1 MYEVINAEL
10 GIKACD
16 LADLTG
22 EQVSSFLN
30 QWEQDAKIGSLTLFF
45 EQNTGDLVLNKDNDN
60 YKTYLEI
67 AESYLSLP
75 ADRRVEAKACCPV
88 GFEETMMV
96 LENCAQMRMVRKEI
110 YRAERIP
117 VPDDES
123 ANILQEIYRRDTHS
137 LFAVVN
143 AFNYGV
149 MQGKRIERAKKKRQA
164 AIVSG

>member
-10 GIKACD
+10 GIKACG

-22 EQVSSFLN
+22 EQLSSFLN
-30 QWEQDAKIGSLTLFF
+30 QWEKGATIGSLTLFF
-45 EQNTGDLVLNKDNDN
+45 EQNTGDLVLNKDNEN

-75 ADRRVEAKACCPV
+75 ADRRAEAKACCPA
-88 GFEETMMV
+88 GFEETMTV
-96 LENCAQMRMVRKEI
+96 LENCAQIRRVRKEI
-110 YRAERIP
+110 YRAKRIP

-123 ANILQEIYRRDTHS
+123 ANILQEIYKRDTYS

-143 AFNYGV
+143 AFNYGI
-149 MQGKRIERAKKKRQA
+149 MQGKRMERAKKKK
-164 AIVSG
+164 INGIN